1 MNARTWS
8 NKLIIAVALAVLS
21 RGVAAAEP
29 ATPAPSSDTKPEAT
43 KPAEPTREEL
53 ENQFSEMLTGAQL
66 VGVFTTT
73 GQESEE
79 APLPDKYTIDRVK
92 KLKGDFWLFEARI
105 QYNNNDVKVPLPL
118 EVKWAGD
125 TPVITL
131 TKILVPGLGTFTA
144 RVLFYNN
151 EYAGTWSAGDHGGHM
166 YGKVV
171 KATSADAPGENPA
184 PESDDEKKE

>member
-1 MNARTWS
+1 MNARSWS
-8 NKLIIAVALAVLS
+8 IKLIVAVVLATLT
-21 RGVAAAEP
+21 RGIVADEP
-29 ATPAPSSDTKPEAT
+29 AVATPAADSKPEAD

-53 ENQFSEMLTGAQL
+53 EKQFTEMLTGAQL

-73 GQESEE
+73 GQESEK

-92 KLKGDFWLFEARI
+92 KLKNDFWLFEARI

-171 KATSADAPGENPA
+171 KVPSADAPGETSA
-184 PESDDEKKE
+184 PESDDEKKK

>member
-1 MNARTWS
+1 MYARILGRM
-8 NKLIIAVALAVLS
+8 LIAMAASAWVANGLE
-21 RGVAAAEP
+21 AAEP
-29 ATPAPSSDTKPEAT
+29 AAPASDEAKRSPE
-43 KPAEPTREEL
+43 KPAELSREEL
-53 ENQFSEMLTGAQL
+53 EKQFAEMLSGAQL

-73 GQESEE
+73 GQESEK

-92 KLKGDFWLFEARI
+92 KLKNDFWLFEARI

-131 TKILVPGLGTFTA
+131 TKVLVPGLGTFTA

-171 KATSADAPGENPA
+171 KLPA
-184 PESDDEKKE
+184 DEKPSAGDATGSSDADKN

>member
-8 NKLIIAVALAVLS
+8 SKLIIAVALAVFAWD
-21 RGVAAAEP
+21 VAAAEP
-29 ATPAPSSDTKPEAT
+29 ATTAPSSDIKPDGS

-53 ENQFSEMLTGAQL
+53 EKQFSEMLTGSQL

-73 GQESEE
+73 GQENEK

-131 TKILVPGLGTFTA
+131 TKVLVPGLGTFTA

-171 KATSADAPGENPA
+171 KATSEDATGENSA
-184 PESDDEKKE
+184 PESDDEKKN